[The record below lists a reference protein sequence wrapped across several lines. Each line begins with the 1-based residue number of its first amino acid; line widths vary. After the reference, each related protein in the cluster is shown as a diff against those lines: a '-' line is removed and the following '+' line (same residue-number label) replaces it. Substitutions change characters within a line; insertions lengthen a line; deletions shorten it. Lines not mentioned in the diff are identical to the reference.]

1 MSILI
6 TTYEGT
12 HNHSLPISATAMAST
27 TSAAASMLLSGSSQP
42 GLASSATTTQAA
54 NLHGLNPNLSTN
66 PSTRPFYLPNTPSP
80 SFPTITLDLTTSSS
94 TPFNMFP
101 SSFQTN
107 PTFPSKSLNFSSS
120 ESNMLLRTV
129 WGNGYL
135 NHGTLPYNKSHIG
148 PSNLAKASHSQ
159 EHLYQPYMEKSNQ
172 ASSQQ
177 PLTETLTK
185 AITADPSFRSVTAA
199 AISSVTGS
207 GTQGNQGG
215 GESFGHHL
223 K

>member
-27 TSAAASMLLSGSSQP
+27 TSAAASMLLSSSSQP

-185 AITADPSFRSVTAA
+185 AITADPSFRSVIAA
-199 AISSVTGS
+199 AISSVIGS